1 MERLSKS
8 QAKDYYLLTEVDL
21 IDLTYITK
29 NNFLN
34 SSNDIK
40 LYKKEDVMY
49 KALNKYG
56 NFDTIINKI
65 DNKRKEKIKKN
76 INNQNTKKNRQE
88 SLLKYFDKKEKYINE
103 EDILSEYPCYLYVEY
118 NEKKFLKEV
127 NNKIS
132 YELENIYQISSDRI
146 HRRVL
151 LLDYSKKKNLI
162 IKPESIPYNNYINA
176 DINFEDTVELIHQ
189 ENFWNDTKIFNLII
203 KKHSEI
209 NIPIE
214 DIEIIKDDCI
224 YYYLVSTNNPINF
237 PRLIKSQVDKIIKII
252 LFVKENSNV
261 DLTNNNTI
269 SYENFLNIIEKRD
282 NLVKELL
289 IKKNYE
295 NIPEIILNKFSKAN
309 NNIIYN
315 INI

>member
-1 MERLSKS
+1 MDRLSKS
-8 QAKDYYLLTEVDL
+8 QAKDYYLLTEDDL
-21 IDLTYITK
+21 TDLTYITK

-40 LYKKEDVMY
+40 LYKKEDVVY

-237 PRLIKSQVDKIIKII
+237 PRLIKSHVDKIIKII